1 MPVRIAEYI
10 EVGQQSLTIVNS
22 GVLALISAN
31 LAVSQG
37 AIDPRSG
44 PICVSMWISGRF
56 EHSFG
61 ILVKFWCGY
70 MGIRYL
76 IVT

>member
-1 MPVRIAEYI
+1 
-10 EVGQQSLTIVNS
+10 
-22 GVLALISAN
+22 
-31 LAVSQG
+31 
-37 AIDPRSG
+37 
-44 PICVSMWISGRF
+44 MWISGRF